1 MIEEASN
8 EEEARGLEEYIE
20 LVDPSRNLWLGPE
33 AWICLQDREI
43 RGNEG
48 RTRGEHE

>member
-1 MIEEASN
+1 MCYDSGSI

-33 AWICLQDREI
+33 A
-43 RGNEG
+43 
-48 RTRGEHE
+48 